1 MEEGKKSLITEI
13 ENILK
18 NQSKDLKQDEGLKNI
33 FCLFFLFCFSQ
44 FYIQFTVLYDSN
56 KYDIF
61 KKLTRVN
68 SEGNNF
74 SSLHLQNRV

>member
-1 MEEGKKSLITEI
+1 MEEGKKSLIAEI

-33 FCLFFLFCFSQ
+33 FCLSFL

>member
-1 MEEGKKSLITEI
+1 MEEGKKSLIAEI

-33 FCLFFLFCFSQ
+33 FCLFFLF
-44 FYIQFTVLYDSN
+44 YIQFTVLYDSY